1 MATSH
6 PSASITGAA
15 TNVMQISCQ
24 KCKRKA
30 KYIITIMTNIE
41 MFQEHNIDCSR
52 HQARESEPKDY
63 NISTDPVRNLKRA
76 TYDRLA
82 SITDGV
88 CILIHSPYRFYMFS
102 QLEYQ
107 Y

>member
-1 MATSH
+1 
-6 PSASITGAA
+6 
-15 TNVMQISCQ
+15 
-24 KCKRKA
+24 
-30 KYIITIMTNIE
+30 MTNIE

-52 HQARESEPKDY
+52 QQARESEPKDY

-107 Y
+107 YWKWKLAIVCNWNSSHCEKIEGRLLYNDMKT

>member
-1 MATSH
+1 
-6 PSASITGAA
+6 
-15 TNVMQISCQ
+15 
-24 KCKRKA
+24 
-30 KYIITIMTNIE
+30 MTNIE

-107 Y
+107 YWKWKLAIVVTKSWE

>member
-24 KCKRKA
+24 KFKCKA
-30 KYIITIMTNIE
+30 KYIIAIMTNIE

>member
-1 MATSH
+1 MPYSILVESDRKEQSVGLIITSLMFSQH
-6 PSASITGAA
+6 WEHHLVGRVVGSGGGSLF
-15 TNVMQISCQ
+15 
-24 KCKRKA
+24 KFL
-30 KYIITIMTNIE
+30 YIITGNKFRVKIL
-41 MFQEHNIDCSR
+41 FRR

-88 CILIHSPYRFYMFS
+88 RMVDK
-102 QLEYQ
+102 
-107 Y
+107 